1 MSEKVI
7 EGRIMNVI
15 EEEAEKLG
23 LHSVYN
29 VYDEP
34 DGEFRPYLIQSG
46 KCGSCCLARKQVQC
60 CQIFYLFRK
69 APNLHFLRRNVLTFI

>member
-7 EGRIMNVI
+7 DGRIMNVI
-15 EEEAEKLG
+15 EGEAEKLG

-34 DGEFRPYLIQSG
+34 GGVFRPHLTQSG
-46 KCGSCCLARKQVQC
+46 KSGSCICCPARKQVQC
-60 CQIFYLFRK
+60 C
-69 APNLHFLRRNVLTFI
+69 